1 MGQNERPSQC
11 LPRPPA
17 RGRAERSCCRNKGD
31 PEKVTGQGA
40 ALWGHSNGTRHP
52 LSRRGRAVGAVGVVQ
67 P

>member
-1 MGQNERPSQC
+1 MGQSERPSQH
-11 LPRPPA
+11 LPRPLA
-17 RGRAERSCCRNKGD
+17 RGRAERNKGD